1 MTEGLL
7 NLMRREASK
16 VLDGLAKT
24 ELAAVTS
31 YNPATYSVKV
41 LIGSSEI
48 ESGWLPLGT
57 VMAGPGYGVFMPPFP
72 GDLVDVHFVEG
83 DLQNGYS
90 AMRFFQ
96 KGWVGANKAVSGDMW
111 FINKAGVELKLN
123 HDGTVEIA
131 EPGGKKLVIDAA
143 GAHVTG
149 NLAVTGNETVS
160 GTLAVTGALTSAAA
174 YTGDL
179 ITGDGKTA
187 TVVGGIIV
195 AVV

>member
-1 MTEGLL
+1 MSEDLL
-7 NLMRREASK
+7 NIMRREAIK
-16 VLDGLAKT
+16 VGAGVAKT
-24 ELAAVTS
+24 ELAEVTS

-57 VMAGPGYGVFMPPFP
+57 AMAGPGYGVFMPPFP

-90 AMRFFQ
+90 ATRFFQ

-111 FINKAGVELKLN
+111 FINKAGVQLKLN

-131 EPGGKKLVIDAA
+131 EPGGNTLTIDAT
-143 GAHVTG
+143 GARITG
-149 NLAVTGNETVS
+149 NLSVSGGVVVGTGTTGSFTTPTGQIVTVS
-160 GTLAVTGALTSAAA
+160 
-174 YTGDL
+174 D
-179 ITGDGKTA
+179 
-187 TVVGGIIV
+187 GIITNIN
-195 AVV
+195 